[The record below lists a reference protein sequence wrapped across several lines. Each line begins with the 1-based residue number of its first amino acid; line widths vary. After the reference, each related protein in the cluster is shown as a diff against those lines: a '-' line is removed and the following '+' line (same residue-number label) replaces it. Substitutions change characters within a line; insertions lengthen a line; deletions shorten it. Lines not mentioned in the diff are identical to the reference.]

1 MRYSSPVLGSLL
13 LAVAPLL
20 TVVARLGRR
29 RLRGTVELRRAHAA
43 LECRNAALE
52 AEVDRLS
59 RRAGDVERERD
70 EFLAT
75 LSHELRSPLNAML
88 GWIELLRLH
97 IKDPAQQAHAIDV
110 IERNARAE
118 VRIVNDLLDTA
129 RLVTRRLH
137 LIREPVALEEIVQQ
151 AVDVV
156 RDAATAKGI
165 TLRVRPA
172 SGVSA
177 VGDRTRLRQVVVHLL
192 NNAIKFSDRG
202 GEVTVSIDQ
211 EPAVALIRV
220 TDTGIGIARDILP
233 VVFDRFR
240 QAERGLTR
248 RYGGLGLGL
257 TIARQLVELHG
268 GTVEAASEGP
278 GKGATF
284 TVRVPTRA
292 GA

>member
-1 MRYSSPVLGSLL
+1 VKYPSPVLGSLL

-20 TVVARLGRR
+20 TVAAHLGRR
-29 RLRGTVELRRAHAA
+29 RARGTVELRTAHAA
-43 LECRNAALE
+43 LERRHAALQT
-52 AEVDRLS
+52 EVDRLT
-59 RRAGDVERERD
+59 RQAADVDRERD

-110 IERNARAE
+110 LERNARAE
-118 VRIVNDLLDTA
+118 VRIVSDLLDAA

-137 LIREPVALEEIVQQ
+137 LVREPLALDDIVQQ

-156 RDAATAKGI
+156 TDAATAKGI
-165 TLRVRPA
+165 IVQVRATPGVRV
-172 SGVSA
+172 
-177 VGDRTRLRQVVVHLL
+177 VGDRTRLGQVVVHLL

-202 GEVTVSIDQ
+202 AAVTISIHQ
-211 EPAVALIRV
+211 EPGAALIRV
-220 TDTGIGIARDILP
+220 SDTGIGIARDILP
-233 VVFDRFR
+233 LVFDRFR

-257 TIARQLVELHG
+257 TLARRLVELHG

-278 GKGATF
+278 GTGATF
-284 TVRVPTRA
+284 SVRLPTRA